1 MLNREIQCRCNV
13 IRPILCFT
21 HIPPCYPS
29 EAVIWNCDVQNPS
42 QIVIAHFSLFFSL
55 CSFTRSRET
64 KCQGSDQHSD
74 NSSHWTQLF
83 ESLNISISNLD
94 ISALKSN
101 SGPLFY
107 LKVYGCAVRN
117 EFYWQTTNQKA
128 AILRI
133 IHIWSWSLIIIVKV
147 TNTSLLTLLCLNHE
161 NSKQGKCFSKW

>member
-1 MLNREIQCRCNV
+1 MDLLWNLSAIRSVRSWHNNKVNCQLDAIVVHSVIDSCQQYCNHCLGSGV
-13 IRPILCFT
+13 IVAHSYHNQLCLIKILSMEYKNTISRLDYF
-21 HIPPCYPS
+21 
-29 EAVIWNCDVQNPS
+29 
-42 QIVIAHFSLFFSL
+42 IVIM
-55 CSFTRSRET
+55 
-64 KCQGSDQHSD
+64 
-74 NSSHWTQLF
+74 
-83 ESLNISISNLD
+83 ISISNLD
-94 ISALKSN
+94 KSALKSN